1 MAEHIQTLLAPDM
14 RERGSRGVALTGHI
28 GPLRKRDRLEISESV
43 TDVHQNLSTFSRY
56 PIKLN
61 FFRECKDSM
70 VNHPSPLLA
79 KPNGTMRLEHFV
91 GGFLHT
97 FDEGVAAYL
106 GGAVATHLFEG
117 DVYGHKTTNKSV
129 TETRF
134 CEAITRSASQ
144 WYATAGKTS
153 AGISDVSEI
162 TMNIAFGSGG
172 LERHLGKPL
181 QQPPCPLWCF
191 GVLGK

>member
-97 FDEGVAAYL
+97 LDEGLLRTWEAL
-106 GGAVATHLFEG
+106 LQKIFSRATCTVIRLR
-117 DVYGHKTTNKSV
+117 TN
-129 TETRF
+129 
-134 CEAITRSASQ
+134 
-144 WYATAGKTS
+144 
-153 AGISDVSEI
+153 
-162 TMNIAFGSGG
+162 
-172 LERHLGKPL
+172 L
-181 QQPPCPLWCF
+181 
-191 GVLGK
+191 